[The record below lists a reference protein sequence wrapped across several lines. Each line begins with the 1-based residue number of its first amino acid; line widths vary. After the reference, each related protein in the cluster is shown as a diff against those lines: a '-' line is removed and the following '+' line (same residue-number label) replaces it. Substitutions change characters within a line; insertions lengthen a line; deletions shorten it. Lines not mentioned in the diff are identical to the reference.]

1 MRSYVDSRLLD
12 GSALRL
18 QPRSPGVFTVV
29 AGDLA
34 AGGIVLRIQGQG
46 QKWCWSLTG
55 PQLPVTLQPGTGEAE
70 TLAEAQHAMR
80 AKFEAWRQWAQGAPA
95 VWNG

>member
-18 QPRSPGVFTVV
+18 QPRAPGVFTVV

-34 AGGIVLRIQGQG
+34 AGGIVLRIQGHG

-55 PQLPVTLQPGTGEAE
+55 PQLPLTLQPGTGEAD

-80 AKFEAWRQWAQGAPA
+80 AKFEAWRHWAQGAPA

>member
-18 QPRSPGVFTVV
+18 EGRAPGAFTMV

-34 AGGIVLRIQGQG
+34 AGGIVLRIRGDR

-55 PQLPVTLQPGTGEAE
+55 PQLPVTLQPGTGEAD
-70 TLAEAQHAMR
+70 TLAEAQQAMR
-80 AKFEAWRQWAQGAPA
+80 AKFDAWRRWALGAPA
-95 VWNG
+95 VWNA

>member
-1 MRSYVDSRLLD
+1 MRSYVDSRILD
-12 GSALRL
+12 GSTLRL
-18 QPRSPGVFTVV
+18 RPRAPGVFTVV

-34 AGGIVLRIQGQG
+34 AGGIVLRIRGDR

>member
-1 MRSYVDSRLLD
+1 MD

-18 QPRSPGVFTVV
+18 QPRAPGVFTLV